1 MTFGRPTMTTHIQN
15 VPLPCLLEEVNDTT
29 DPPSI
34 EQPTRMAY
42 FVQSVRLSTVL
53 EKILD
58 KVYQPWRNK
67 SGSNDILSQRHEFS
81 NFDTITDL
89 DSQLAEFEE
98 SVPTFLS
105 WTKPESQDTSLA
117 AADLGPPIP
126 MQKNVLR
133 GR

>member
-1 MTFGRPTMTTHIQN
+1 MTTHDQN
-15 VPLPCLLEEVNDTT
+15 VPLPSLLEEAHGAAEM
-29 DPPSI
+29 PSA
-34 EQPTRMAY
+34 EEPTRMAY

-58 KVYQPWRNK
+58 KVYQPWRSK
-67 SGSNDILSQRHEFS
+67 SGANTPPSQGRSCS
-81 NFDTITDL
+81 NFDIITEL
-89 DSQLAEFEE
+89 DSQLAEFEA

-105 WTKPESQDTSLA
+105 WTKPQSLDTSA
-117 AADLGPPIP
+117 AAARLDPVIL